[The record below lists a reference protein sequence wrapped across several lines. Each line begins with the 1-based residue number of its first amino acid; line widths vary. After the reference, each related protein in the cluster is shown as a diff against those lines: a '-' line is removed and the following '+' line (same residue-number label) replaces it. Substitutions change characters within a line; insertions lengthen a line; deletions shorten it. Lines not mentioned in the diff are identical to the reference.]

1 MEQFFYNPG
10 LKHIGENILRYLDYE
25 TLVSARTVCQSWND
39 IVNDHKFWLQ
49 ACITKYFYIEKDRI
63 KMWQNLFDVPN
74 ASYPNVT
81 QIKLVKLLETM
92 HKEEYMR
99 FRTPLFMALKIQDL
113 ETIHCL
119 LLEHLNHQQTAKITV
134 DISNC
139 QKNQNLMLVDLLM
152 KMKWEKTWPNSSGIA
167 FAKTPE
173 NIESLKLLLNYIL
186 TNYPSNSFE
195 ERFNFLYK
203 FNNQIHIWPNSATLA
218 DLVTIWDK
226 NEFQL

>member
-1 MEQFFYNPG
+1 
-10 LKHIGENILRYLDYE
+10 
-25 TLVSARTVCQSWND
+25 
-39 IVNDHKFWLQ
+39 
-49 ACITKYFYIEKDRI
+49 
-63 KMWQNLFDVPN
+63 MWQNLFDVPN

-81 QIKLVKLLETM
+81 EIKLVKLLETM

-119 LLEHLNHQQTAKITV
+119 LLEHLNHQQTTKITV

-139 QKNQNLMLVDLLM
+139 QKKQNLMLVDLLM